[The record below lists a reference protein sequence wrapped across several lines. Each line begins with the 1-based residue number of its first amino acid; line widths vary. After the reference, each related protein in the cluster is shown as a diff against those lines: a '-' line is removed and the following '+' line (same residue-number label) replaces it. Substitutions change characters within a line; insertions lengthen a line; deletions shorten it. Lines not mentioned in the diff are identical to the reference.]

1 MNSTI
6 NYVVNRIVL
15 ENILYQLTTWVANEV
30 YLISWVLINLIKFIE
45 FDIKAWNLKLYTTA
59 IYLIRK
65 LLIVNH

>member
-6 NYVVNRIVL
+6 NYVINRIVL

>member
-59 IYLIRK
+59 IYLMRK